1 MRGVSSK
8 ILKSEYKWFCA
19 VFGSGSSC
27 SSTQA
32 TDSSIYF
39 STFECIFSIS
49 VNGQNQKNKKSNFE
63 VIGNC
68 EICKKRIEKAAL
80 SLKGVKMATWDIP
93 SNILSVTYNSNKI
106 LLDQIQSS
114 IANVGH
120 DTPLFK
126 APDDVYNELPICC
139 IYERN

>member
-1 MRGVSSK
+1 MKK
-8 ILKSEYKWFCA
+8 IFLLFLF
-19 VFGSGSSC
+19 V
-27 SSTQA
+27 
-32 TDSSIYF
+32 
-39 STFECIFSIS
+39 FSIS

-93 SNILSVTYNSNKI
+93 SNILSVTYNSNKV

-126 APDDVYNELPICC
+126 APDSVYNELPMCC

>member
-1 MRGVSSK
+1 MMKK
-8 ILKSEYKWFCA
+8 ILLLSLFI
-19 VFGSGSSC
+19 V
-27 SSTQA
+27 
-32 TDSSIYF
+32 
-39 STFECIFSIS
+39 SIS

-80 SLKGVKMATWDIP
+80 SLKGVKMATWDIT

-126 APDDVYNELPICC
+126 APDNVYDQLPLCC

>member
-1 MRGVSSK
+1 MKK
-8 ILKSEYKWFCA
+8 IFLISF
-19 VFGSGSSC
+19 F
-27 SSTQA
+27 
-32 TDSSIYF
+32 
-39 STFECIFSIS
+39 IFSIS
-49 VNGQNQKNKKSNFE
+49 VSGQNQKNKKSNFE

-80 SLKGVKMATWDIP
+80 SLKGVKMAKWDIP

-126 APDDVYNELPICC
+126 APDNVYDQLPLCC

>member
-1 MRGVSSK
+1 MKK
-8 ILKSEYKWFCA
+8 IFLLSLF
-19 VFGSGSSC
+19 
-27 SSTQA
+27 T
-32 TDSSIYF
+32 F
-39 STFECIFSIS
+39 STF

-93 SNILSVTYNSNKI
+93 SNIISVTYNSNKI
-106 LLDQIQSS
+106 SLYQIQSS

-126 APDDVYNELPICC
+126 APDNVYNQLPMCC

>member
-1 MRGVSSK
+1 MKKFFLLS
-8 ILKSEYKWFCA
+8 LF
-19 VFGSGSSC
+19 
-27 SSTQA
+27 
-32 TDSSIYF
+32 
-39 STFECIFSIS
+39 IFSIS

-106 LLDQIQSS
+106 LPDQIKST
-114 IANVGH
+114 IAKVGH
-120 DTPLFK
+120 DTPPFK
-126 APDDVYNELPICC
+126 APDNAYNELPMCC

>member
-1 MRGVSSK
+1 MKK
-8 ILKSEYKWFCA
+8 IFLLSLF
-19 VFGSGSSC
+19 
-27 SSTQA
+27 
-32 TDSSIYF
+32 
-39 STFECIFSIS
+39 IFSIS

-106 LLDQIQSS
+106 LLDQIQST

-120 DTPLFK
+120 DTPLFR
-126 APDDVYNELPICC
+126 APDDVYNELPMCC

>member
-1 MRGVSSK
+1 MK
-8 ILKSEYKWFCA
+8 KYILLFLFFIS
-19 VFGSGSSC
+19 
-27 SSTQA
+27 A
-32 TDSSIYF
+32 T
-39 STFECIFSIS
+39 IS
-49 VNGQNQKNKKSNFE
+49 AQNEKNKKSNFE

-106 LLDQIQSS
+106 LLDQIQSA

-120 DTPLFK
+120 DAPPFK
-126 APDDVYNELPICC
+126 APDNIYNELPICC
-139 IYERN
+139 IYERKLK

>member
-1 MRGVSSK
+1 MKKLLVLSLFV
-8 ILKSEYKWFCA
+8 I
-19 VFGSGSSC
+19 
-27 SSTQA
+27 
-32 TDSSIYF
+32 
-39 STFECIFSIS
+39 SIS

-63 VIGNC
+63 VVGNC

-106 LLDQIQSS
+106 LLDQIQTT

-120 DTPLFK
+120 DTPLFR
-126 APDDVYNELPICC
+126 APDDVYNELPMCC

>member
-1 MRGVSSK
+1 MMKK
-8 ILKSEYKWFCA
+8 ILLLFLFI
-19 VFGSGSSC
+19 V
-27 SSTQA
+27 
-32 TDSSIYF
+32 
-39 STFECIFSIS
+39 SIS

-80 SLKGVKMATWDIP
+80 SLKGVKTATWDIP
-93 SNILSVTYNSNKI
+93 SNILSVIYNSNKI
-106 LLDQIQSS
+106 VPDQIQSA

-120 DTPLFK
+120 DTPPFK
-126 APDDVYNELPICC
+126 APDNVYNELPMCC

>member
-1 MRGVSSK
+1 MKKLLLLSLFV
-8 ILKSEYKWFCA
+8 I
-19 VFGSGSSC
+19 
-27 SSTQA
+27 
-32 TDSSIYF
+32 
-39 STFECIFSIS
+39 SIS

-63 VIGNC
+63 VTGNC

-106 LLDQIQSS
+106 MPDQIKST
-114 IANVGH
+114 IAKVGH

-126 APDDVYNELPICC
+126 APDDVYNELPMCC

>member
-1 MRGVSSK
+1 MKKLLLLSLFV
-8 ILKSEYKWFCA
+8 I
-19 VFGSGSSC
+19 
-27 SSTQA
+27 
-32 TDSSIYF
+32 
-39 STFECIFSIS
+39 SIS

-93 SNILSVTYNSNKI
+93 SNILSVTYNSNKMSP
-106 LLDQIQSS
+106 DKIQS
-114 IANVGH
+114 AVADVGH

-126 APDDVYNELPICC
+126 APDNVYNELPMCC
-139 IYERN
+139 LLYTSPSPRDS

>member
-1 MRGVSSK
+1 MKK
-8 ILKSEYKWFCA
+8 IFLLSLF
-19 VFGSGSSC
+19 
-27 SSTQA
+27 
-32 TDSSIYF
+32 
-39 STFECIFSIS
+39 IFSIS

-114 IANVGH
+114 ISNVGH

-126 APDDVYNELPICC
+126 APDDVYNELPMGC

>member
-1 MRGVSSK
+1 MKNFFLLS
-8 ILKSEYKWFCA
+8 LF
-19 VFGSGSSC
+19 
-27 SSTQA
+27 
-32 TDSSIYF
+32 
-39 STFECIFSIS
+39 IFSIS

-80 SLKGVKMATWDIP
+80 SLKGVKMATWHIP

-126 APDDVYNELPICC
+126 APDVVYSELPMCC

>member
-1 MRGVSSK
+1 MK
-8 ILKSEYKWFCA
+8 KFILF
-19 VFGSGSSC
+19 FLFFI
-27 SSTQA
+27 ST
-32 TDSSIYF
+32 T
-39 STFECIFSIS
+39 IS
-49 VNGQNQKNKKSNFE
+49 AQNEKNKKSNFE

-106 LLDQIQSS
+106 LLDQIQSA

-120 DTPLFK
+120 DAPPFK
-126 APDDVYNELPICC
+126 APDNIYNELPICC
-139 IYERN
+139 IYERKLK

>member
-1 MRGVSSK
+1 MK
-8 ILKSEYKWFCA
+8 KFIFFFLF
-19 VFGSGSSC
+19 FI
-27 SSTQA
+27 ST
-32 TDSSIYF
+32 T
-39 STFECIFSIS
+39 IS
-49 VNGQNQKNKKSNFE
+49 AQNEKNKKSNFE

-106 LLDQIQSS
+106 LLDQIQSA

-120 DTPLFK
+120 DAPPFK
-126 APDDVYNELPICC
+126 APDNIYNELPICC
-139 IYERN
+139 IYERKLK

>member
-1 MRGVSSK
+1 MK
-8 ILKSEYKWFCA
+8 KFIFFFLF
-19 VFGSGSSC
+19 FI
-27 SSTQA
+27 ST
-32 TDSSIYF
+32 T
-39 STFECIFSIS
+39 IS
-49 VNGQNQKNKKSNFE
+49 AQNEKNKKSNFE

-106 LLDQIQSS
+106 LLDQIQSA

-120 DTPLFK
+120 DAPPFR
-126 APDDVYNELPICC
+126 APDNIYNELPICC
-139 IYERN
+139 IYERKLK

>member
-1 MRGVSSK
+1 MKK
-8 ILKSEYKWFCA
+8 IFLLSLF
-19 VFGSGSSC
+19 
-27 SSTQA
+27 
-32 TDSSIYF
+32 IF
-39 STFECIFSIS
+39 STF

-120 DTPLFK
+120 DTPLYK
-126 APDDVYNELPICC
+126 APDNVYEQLPMCC